1 MKGLLTKDFLLIRN
15 QWTSAL
21 IIVAAGIFMS
31 FSMQPSACIA
41 YLMMIGMMLAI
52 GTTGYD
58 EFDNGY
64 RFLFTL
70 PVSRKTYALEKYVFA
85 AIIILGFMVIGV
97 AGAAIVTVVKYSAAA
112 LDILEL
118 LAEALA
124 MFLIVMV
131 AMSFSLPSRL
141 KYGSEKGRIALYIIF
156 GILTGIG
163 LLLGYVLPAETVNAM
178 ELFVKS
184 HATAVIISLTIL
196 AVAVIAGSV
205 IISIRIMEKKEY

>member
-21 IIVAAGIFMS
+21 IIVAAGIFMA

-41 YLMMIGMMLAI
+41 YLMMIGMMLAL

-97 AGAAIVTVVKYSAAA
+97 AGAAIVTVIKYSAAE

-118 LAEALA
+118 LAEAVI

-131 AMSFSLPSRL
+131 ALSFSLPSRL
-141 KYGSEKGRIALYIIF
+141 KYGSEKGRITLYIIF
-156 GILTGIG
+156 GVLTGVG
-163 LLLGYVLPAETVNAM
+163 LLMGYLLPAETVNAI
-178 ELFVKS
+178 EAFLRT
-184 HATAVIISLTIL
+184 HATAVIISLIVL
-196 AVAVIAGSV
+196 AVAVIVGSV
-205 IISIRIMEKKEY
+205 TISVRIMEKKEY